1 MLRWILRASPR
12 ILLAT
17 LAAVVAGMLSVTL
30 HAKIAPSSGPTD
42 GQHLDGSWV
51 VDATVEG
58 EPPLKGLITFTRDG
72 ALVETVFLPFVSPGH
87 GAWVRTG
94 NRRFAIT
101 NVYLV
106 SDASEQLLRIGKV
119 RATYDLD
126 RTLTTA
132 TIAFHVD
139 LSDPAGNPQ
148 SSFEGTGQ
156 ATRIVVEP

>member
-1 MLRWILRASPR
+1 MRHAIRVVL
-12 ILLAT
+12 T
-17 LAAVVAGMLSVTL
+17 LAMAAFVTTPAVV
-30 HAKIAPSSGPTD
+30 HAKGAPATGPTD

-72 ALVETVFLPFVSPGH
+72 SLVETVFLPFVSPGH

-106 SDASEQLLRIGKV
+106 SDASQQLLRIGTV
-119 RATYDLD
+119 HATYDLD

-139 LSDPAGNPQ
+139 LTDPAGTPL
-148 SSFEGTGQ
+148 SSFEGTGS
-156 ATRIVVEP
+156 ATRIVAEP

>member
-1 MLRWILRASPR
+1 MLASKCV
-12 ILLAT
+12 LLALLCT
-17 LAAVVAGMLSVTL
+17 VLVTAIPAGL
-30 HAKIAPSSGPTD
+30 HAKTAPSNGPTD
-42 GQHLDGSWV
+42 GQHLDGSWI

-72 ALVETVFLPFVSPGH
+72 ALIETVFLPFVSPGH

-106 SDASEQLLRIGKV
+106 SDASQQLLRIGTV
-119 RATYDLD
+119 RATFDLD
-126 RTLTTA
+126 RSLTTA

-139 LSDPAGNPQ
+139 LSDPAGTPL
-148 SSFEGTGQ
+148 SSFEGTGH
-156 ATRIVVEP
+156 ATRIVAEP